1 MVKNKPSTSS
11 LHKTTV
17 PKETVTTGM
26 SSNMSNETVAKEVN
40 ASVSYDMPSL
50 HKIAT
55 AGVSYDMPSLHKIAA
70 REALSEEAASKEA
83 DRTRISYAMLPTA
96 IHEGRVTKEMG
107 SKDAALASISSN
119 KPQRLPIRSLGAIA
133 REEHEKQRVQSPETY
148 QVGEQKAQ
156 GQSTIEEG
164 MARFPRHSILSI
176 FPHAK
181 MHDDDDGTIQAYQ
194 EMCNAQKDKA
204 LSGKCGHN
212 GVCTHMDDTAY
223 DAFPDRRPSME
234 DMRHPSIRKRDIL
247 PECGGFGIKDEA
259 KAMSGD
265 SRYAK
270 SPIPAFLYHPFVQ
283 KRYTVKTES
292 TPFPRH
298 EMLKDEDPGRN
309 PYLHNMRRPS
319 FDDPVDKKYGAQNFG
334 RSNFDNPTNREGA
347 QSGMEADK
355 GAEKS
360 LQRTEEILEKMKVQK
375 QMRQTADA
383 LFQDI
388 PWFPMDTSAP
398 ATRPRSSSISTERR
412 LEDAWNRTY
421 GTPAIKAS
429 KNTMS
434 SIADHNTRYE
444 TLYEM
449 MDKSNGSSSI
459 ETGNDTT
466 SGGQTLFEQYRE
478 NLQKNS
484 LIANGLRT
492 EEAKI
497 AKEETR
503 LKEPEDY
510 AEPFINFM
518 TENPTVW
525 HAIQYWEN
533 KLEKAGFSKLSPRE
547 SWNDIL
553 EPNGK
558 YYVNRNGTS
567 LIAFSVGGAYESGN
581 GIAMVAAH
589 SDSLTARL
597 KPISTKNNKAGYVQL
612 GVAPYAGALNETWWD
627 RDLGIGGRVLVRD
640 EKTDS
645 ISQKLVKLGWPIARI
660 PTLAPHFGVGMFGQ
674 NNKETQLVPIIGL
687 DNSDA
692 SSSSPETFQ
701 TSAISGA
708 KSTFISTQPPKLVN
722 LIAKELGI
730 ESKEAIINWEL
741 ELFDTQPAQLGGL
754 EKDLIFSGRIDD
766 KVCSWSSIEALIS
779 SSSSEESESS
789 GIISMVGLFDD
800 EEIGS
805 LLRQGANSNFLPG
818 TVERIVECFNAA
830 TYSPNVLMET
840 YAKSFLVSFDV
851 THATN
856 PNFLEKYLE
865 NHAPRLNVGLTVE
878 ADSNGHTT
886 TDSVSTAI
894 FQRLAE
900 KCGQKLQTFMIR
912 NDSRSG
918 GTVGPMLSS
927 KMGVRAID
935 VGVPQLSMHSIR
947 ATTGSKDPG
956 LGVKMIEGVFA
967 GWEDVDAEFAAGKGW

>member
-1 MVKNKPSTSS
+1 
-11 LHKTTV
+11 
-17 PKETVTTGM
+17 M
-26 SSNMSNETVAKEVN
+26 SSNMSNETIAQEEN
-40 ASVSYDMPSL
+40 ANVSYDMPNL
-50 HKIAT
+50 HKIAVAQET
-55 AGVSYDMPSLHKIAA
+55 AA
-70 REALSEEAASKEA
+70 REATFQEIAWGNTNHP
-83 DRTRISYAMLPTA
+83 RTSYALAPIPTSR
-96 IHEGRVTKEMG
+96 HKRREMQEMG
-107 SKDAALASISSN
+107 SEGAALASMSSD
-119 KPQRLPIRSLGAIA
+119 KPQRLPIRSLKAIA
-133 REEHEKQRVQSPETY
+133 PGELENQGVQNPET
-148 QVGEQKAQ
+148 Q
-156 GQSTIEEG
+156 
-164 MARFPRHSILSI
+164 
-176 FPHAK
+176 
-181 MHDDDDGTIQAYQ
+181 
-194 EMCNAQKDKA
+194 
-204 LSGKCGHN
+204 
-212 GVCTHMDDTAY
+212 
-223 DAFPDRRPSME
+223 SME
-234 DMRHPSIRKRDIL
+234 
-247 PECGGFGIKDEA
+247 
-259 KAMSGD
+259 
-265 SRYAK
+265 
-270 SPIPAFLYHPFVQ
+270 
-283 KRYTVKTES
+283 
-292 TPFPRH
+292 
-298 EMLKDEDPGRN
+298 
-309 PYLHNMRRPS
+309 
-319 FDDPVDKKYGAQNFG
+319 VDK
-334 RSNFDNPTNREGA
+334 E
-347 QSGMEADK
+347 
-355 GAEKS
+355 AEKS
-360 LQRTEEILEKMKVQK
+360 WQQTEDILV
-375 QMRQTADA
+375 
-383 LFQDI
+383 
-388 PWFPMDTSAP
+388 
-398 ATRPRSSSISTERR
+398 
-412 LEDAWNRTY
+412 
-421 GTPAIKAS
+421 

-434 SIADHNTRYE
+434 WIADDNAPDE
-444 TLYEM
+444 TLYETM
-449 MDKSNGSSSI
+449 KKSNGLSSI
-459 ETGNDTT
+459 RTAYGAT
-466 SGGQTLFEQYRE
+466 STEQTLFRQYCDYLER
-478 NLQKNS
+478 NTSSASAMGTK
-484 LIANGLRT
+484 
-492 EEAKI
+492 EAKT
-497 AKEETR
+497 AKEEIR

-547 SWNDIL
+547 SWNDRL

-558 YYVNRNGTS
+558 YYLNRNGTS
-567 LIAFSVGGAYESGN
+567 LIAFSVGGAYQSGN

-597 KPISTKNNKAGYVQL
+597 KPISTKNNKAGCVQL

-640 EKTDS
+640 ESGS

-687 DNSDA
+687 DNSDL

-708 KSTFISTQPPKLVN
+708 KSSFISTQPPKLVN

-730 ESKEAIINWEL
+730 ENKEAIINWEL

-779 SSSSEESESS
+779 SSTLEKSKTS

-818 TVERIVECFNAA
+818 TVERIVESFNDS
-830 TYSPNVLMET
+830 TYSPNFLMET

-865 NHAPRLNVGLTVE
+865 NHAPRLNVGLTLEV
-878 ADSNGHTT
+878 DSNGHTT

-935 VGVPQLSMHSIR
+935 VGIPQLSMHSIR

-956 LGVKMIEGVFA
+956 LGVKMIEGVFD
-967 GWEDVDAEFAAGKGW
+967 GWEDVDAQFAAGNGW

>member
-1 MVKNKPSTSS
+1 MVKNKPSTAF
-11 LHKTTV
+11 LHKTTI
-17 PKETVTTGM
+17 PKETMTTGM
-26 SSNMSNETVAKEVN
+26 SSNMSNETIAKEAN
-40 ASVSYDMPSL
+40 ANVSYDMPSL
-50 HKIAT
+50 HKITT
-55 AGVSYDMPSLHKIAA
+55 AQETAA
-70 REALSEEAASKEA
+70 QEAVSEETAWKEA
-83 DRTRISYAMLPTA
+83 DRTRISYTIPPLPTTLYK
-96 IHEGRVTKEMG
+96 GRM
-107 SKDAALASISSN
+107 DAALASMSSN
-119 KPQRLPIRSLGAIA
+119 KPQRLPIRSLRAIA
-133 REEHEKQRVQSPETY
+133 PGEHENQRVQNPETHLIE
-148 QVGEQKAQ
+148 EQNAQ
-156 GQSTIEEG
+156 GQSTLEEQ
-164 MARFPRHSILSI
+164 MSRFSRRSISNLLQHL
-176 FPHAK
+176 PEVK
-181 MHDDDDGTIQAYQ
+181 MHDDDA
-194 EMCNAQKDKA
+194 EF
-204 LSGKCGHN
+204 S
-212 GVCTHMDDTAY
+212 
-223 DAFPDRRPSME
+223 
-234 DMRHPSIRKRDIL
+234 
-247 PECGGFGIKDEA
+247 GFGIKDAA
-259 KAMSGD
+259 KATSGD

-270 SPIPAFLYHPFVQ
+270 SPVSAFLYNPFIQ
-283 KRYTVKTES
+283 KRYTAETES
-292 TPFPRH
+292 TPFSAYKV
-298 EMLKDEDPGRN
+298 LKDEDPGRK
-309 PYLHNMRRPS
+309 PYLENMRRPS
-319 FDDPVDKKYGAQNFG
+319 FDNSTNSEGIQSSMDVDKQ
-334 RSNFDNPTNREGA
+334 
-347 QSGMEADK
+347 
-355 GAEKS
+355 AEKS
-360 LQRTEEILEKMKVQK
+360 RQQTEEILV
-375 QMRQTADA
+375 
-383 LFQDI
+383 
-388 PWFPMDTSAP
+388 
-398 ATRPRSSSISTERR
+398 
-412 LEDAWNRTY
+412 
-421 GTPAIKAS
+421 

-434 SIADHNTRYE
+434 WIADDNARYE
-444 TLYEM
+444 TLYKM
-449 MDKSNGSSSI
+449 MEKSNGPSSI
-459 ETGNDTT
+459 ETGNDIT
-466 SGGQTLFEQYRE
+466 SNGQTLFEQYRE
-478 NLQKNS
+478 NLQRNS
-484 LIANGLRT
+484 FIANGMRT
-492 EEAKI
+492 KEAKI
-497 AKEETR
+497 AKKEIR

-533 KLEKAGFSKLSPRE
+533 KLEEAGFSKLSPRE

-640 EKTDS
+640 ESGS

-701 TSAISGA
+701 TSAISGV

-730 ESKEAIINWEL
+730 ENKAAIINWEL

-766 KVCSWSSIEALIS
+766 KVCSWSSIEALVS
-779 SSSSEESESS
+779 SSSSEKSKTS

-818 TVERIVECFNAA
+818 TVERVVECFNDS

-935 VGVPQLSMHSIR
+935 VGIPQLSMHSIR

-956 LGVKMIEGVFA
+956 LGVKMIEGVFL
-967 GWEDVDAEFAAGKGW
+967 GWEDVDAQFAAGKGW

>member
-1 MVKNKPSTSS
+1 MVKNKPSTTL
-11 LHKTTV
+11 LHKTTI
-17 PKETVTTGM
+17 PKETTTTGM
-26 SSNMSNETVAKEVN
+26 SSNMSNETMAQEADAN
-40 ASVSYDMPSL
+40 VSYDMP
-50 HKIAT
+50 
-55 AGVSYDMPSLHKIAA
+55 YLHKIAA
-70 REALSEEAASKEA
+70 AQETAAQEALLQEIAWREA
-83 DRTRISYAMLPTA
+83 DRTRTSYAIPPLSAALYKMR
-96 IHEGRVTKEMG
+96 EKQEMG
-107 SKDAALASISSN
+107 SQGAALPSMSSN
-119 KPQRLPIRSLGAIA
+119 KSQKLPIRSLKAIVPG
-133 REEHEKQRVQSPETY
+133 EHENQRVQNLETY
-148 QVGEQKAQ
+148 QVEEQ
-156 GQSTIEEG
+156 
-164 MARFPRHSILSI
+164 
-176 FPHAK
+176 
-181 MHDDDDGTIQAYQ
+181 
-194 EMCNAQKDKA
+194 NA
-204 LSGKCGHN
+204 LE
-212 GVCTHMDDTAY
+212 
-223 DAFPDRRPSME
+223 R
-234 DMRHPSIRKRDIL
+234 
-247 PECGGFGIKDEA
+247 
-259 KAMSGD
+259 MS
-265 SRYAK
+265 S
-270 SPIPAFLYHPFVQ
+270 L
-283 KRYTVKTES
+283 
-292 TPFPRH
+292 
-298 EMLKDEDPGRN
+298 
-309 PYLHNMRRPS
+309 
-319 FDDPVDKKYGAQNFG
+319 
-334 RSNFDNPTNREGA
+334 DNPTNSKGA
-347 QSGMEADK
+347 QSSMEVDN
-355 GAEKS
+355 
-360 LQRTEEILEKMKVQK
+360 
-375 QMRQTADA
+375 
-383 LFQDI
+383 
-388 PWFPMDTSAP
+388 AP
-398 ATRPRSSSISTERR
+398 
-412 LEDAWNRTY
+412 D
-421 GTPAIKAS
+421 
-429 KNTMS
+429 
-434 SIADHNTRYE
+434 E
-444 TLYEM
+444 TLYETM
-449 MDKSNGSSSI
+449 KKSNGPSSI
-459 ETGNDTT
+459 KTASGIET
-466 SGGQTLFEQYRE
+466 SHETLFRE
-478 NLQKNS
+478 YCEYLERNS
-484 LIANGLRT
+484 LAAKAIIAKR
-492 EEAKI
+492 AKI

-503 LKEPEDY
+503 LKGAGDY

-547 SWNDIL
+547 PWNDIL

-558 YYVNRNGTS
+558 YYLNRNGTS
-567 LIAFSVGGAYESGN
+567 LIAFSVGGAYKSGN

-640 EKTDS
+640 ESGS
-645 ISQKLVKLGWPIARI
+645 ISQKLVKLDWPIARI

-687 DNSDA
+687 DNSDL

-708 KSTFISTQPPKLVN
+708 KSSFISTQPPKLVN

-730 ESKEAIINWEL
+730 ENKAAIINWEL

-779 SSSSEESESS
+779 SSSSEKSKSS

-818 TVERIVECFNAA
+818 TVERIVESFNYS

-865 NHAPRLNVGLTVE
+865 NHAPRLNVGLTVGV
-878 ADSNGHTT
+878 DSNGHTT

-935 VGVPQLSMHSIR
+935 VGIPQLSMHSIR

-956 LGVKMIEGVFA
+956 LGVKMIEGVFD
-967 GWEDVDAEFAAGKGW
+967 GWEDVDAQFAAGNGW